1 MTPDPL
7 AFAFSTA
14 SSLSFVVVVLI
25 ATTGAAFV
33 ASSVTSRAMRSRMES
48 QLASAAAVLS
58 GGGFALNTAVL
69 QNARAIV
76 GADVVTFDDAT
87 HVVATT
93 GGERPTQDD

>member
-1 MTPDPL
+1 L
-7 AFAFSTA
+7 QHRIV
-14 SSLSFVVVVLI
+14 LSFVVVVLI

-93 GGERPTQDD
+93 VAGDRTRMIEAAARVV